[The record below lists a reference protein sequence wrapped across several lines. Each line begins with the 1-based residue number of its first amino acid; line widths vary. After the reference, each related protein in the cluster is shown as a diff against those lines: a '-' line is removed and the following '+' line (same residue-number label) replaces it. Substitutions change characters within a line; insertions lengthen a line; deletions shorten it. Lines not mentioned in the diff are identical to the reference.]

1 MFFSIKYKENEEKYI
16 KLFGNIKEK
25 CYFCSRVEI
34 LASRDFGIWAL
45 SAPYIKRGV
54 GKDSGIWAQTSS
66 LYKKEKGLGKNKSE

>member
-34 LASRDFGIWAL
+34 FASRD
-45 SAPYIKRGV
+45 S
-54 GKDSGIWAQTSS
+54 
-66 LYKKEKGLGKNKSE
+66 KSEHCLLLIYKEV

>member
-34 LASRDFGIWAL
+34 LASRDSKSEHSLLLI
-45 SAPYIKRGV
+45 YIIKRCR
-54 GKDSGIWAQTSS
+54 
-66 LYKKEKGLGKNKSE
+66 KELGKI